1 MSHPFADESSGPR
14 ISITPAVQ
22 WVIALSVAIYFLQL
36 TVVGA
41 NDMIALLGFQARDLA
56 ARWWTAVTYMFVH
69 GGFWHVALNMY
80 MLFLFGPRVE
90 REWSAGEFGRYY
102 LLCGLGGLLLHL
114 LLFRD
119 GAMLIG
125 ASAAVFG
132 VALAYARRWPDDE
145 IYLFAV
151 IPLKVK
157 WWIALLVLVDLVSGL
172 SSERTGI
179 AHFAHLGGFLTGWLY
194 LRTMDAL
201 RSEGPRPRIKSVPDF
216 GDETPRA
223 IPRGL
228 PRQRERA
235 DEVDDIVAK
244 SKAVLAQRPSVQT
257 LPPPRQPATVESE
270 LDGLLDKIS
279 EHGLESLTDA
289 ERRLLEEASRKM
301 RGEG

>member
-1 MSHPFADESSGPR
+1 MSHPFADDQSGPR

-22 WVIALSVAIYFLQL
+22 WLIALCVAIYFLQL

-41 NDMIALLGFQARDLA
+41 NDMIALLGFQARELT

-90 REWSAGEFGRYY
+90 REWSPAEFTRFF

-125 ASAAVFG
+125 ASAAVYG

-157 WWIALLVLVDLVSGL
+157 WWIALLVLMDLVSGL
-172 SSERTGI
+172 TNERTGV
-179 AHFAHLGGFLTGWLY
+179 AHFAHLGGFLTGYLY
-194 LRTMDAL
+194 LRSMEAL
-201 RSEGPRPRIKSVPDF
+201 RSDGPRPRIKPVPDF

-257 LPPPRQPATVESE
+257 LPPKRQSVTVETE

-279 EHGLESLTDA
+279 EHGLESLTAD

-301 RGEG
+301 RGE